1 MRKTQLLDNNPNS
14 IYGASKNLAN
24 VSIRNILSNPVQ
36 NDAMSQNLN
45 MTLPKTINKDTNVE
59 EFLGKI
65 LDCDSYLQQ
74 MYLFFYA
81 PEHQYG
87 NHGRYSYKDRGTSNV
102 LEREDSDN
110 GASGAGLSDDED
122 DKDDES
128 LTKSQLDKLNIPEL
142 IDYYV
147 THVTNRPKTRKT
159 NKSTDSEKTYKMTK
173 EDYTINGVHPS

>member
-24 VSIRNILSNPVQ
+24 VSIRNIMSNPLK

-74 MYLFFYA
+74 IYLFFLC
-81 PEHQYG
+81 
-87 NHGRYSYKDRGTSNV
+87 S
-102 LEREDSDN
+102 
-110 GASGAGLSDDED
+110 
-122 DKDDES
+122 
-128 LTKSQLDKLNIPEL
+128 
-142 IDYYV
+142 
-147 THVTNRPKTRKT
+147 
-159 NKSTDSEKTYKMTK
+159 
-173 EDYTINGVHPS
+173 

>member
-24 VSIRNILSNPVQ
+24 VSFRNIMSNPVQ

-45 MTLPKTINKDTNVE
+45 MTLPKIISKDTNVE

-74 MYLFFYA
+74 MYLYA
-81 PEHQYG
+81 YSGLHQYG
-87 NHGRYSYKDRGTSNV
+87 NYGRYSYKDKGTSNV

-122 DKDDES
+122 DES
-128 LTKSQLDKLNIPEL
+128 LTKSQLGKMDWQEL
-142 IDYYV
+142 LDYYT
-147 THVTNRPKTRKT
+147 THVTNRPKKRIIKAVIL
-159 NKSTDSEKTYKMTK
+159 KRHTK
-173 EDYTINGVHPS
+173 